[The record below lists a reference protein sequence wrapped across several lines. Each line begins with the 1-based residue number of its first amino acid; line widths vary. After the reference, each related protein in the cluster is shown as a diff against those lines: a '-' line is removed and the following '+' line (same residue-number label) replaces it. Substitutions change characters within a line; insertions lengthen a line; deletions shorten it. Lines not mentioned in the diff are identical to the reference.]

1 MQQVTLSNG
10 VDMPILGFG
19 VYQIRDHDECE
30 RYVIDAINATTRSAR
45 CSPRPHH
52 AGTYWRTMINPRVP
66 APQV

>member
-30 RYVIDAINATTRSAR
+30 RCAINATTRSAR

-66 APQV
+66 ALQV